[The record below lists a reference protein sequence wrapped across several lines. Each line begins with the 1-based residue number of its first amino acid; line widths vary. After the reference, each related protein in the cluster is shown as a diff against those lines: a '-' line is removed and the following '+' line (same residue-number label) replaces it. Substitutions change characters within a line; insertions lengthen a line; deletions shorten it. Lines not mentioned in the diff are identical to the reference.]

1 MQWWA
6 RLPGAT
12 QDPHWRHRW
21 NKFGSKE
28 SGRMRATAD
37 KYFTNCSW
45 LVEINRSDILVN
57 PSNLLNIQASGANTF
72 AINNID
78 SICLSS
84 NNFIMQ
90 MIQQESTGPVWMIVM
105 KLIKKRDSC
114 FLAIYSWQ
122 MPSHRQHFFV
132 TSSTFSSSAALFCH
146 QQHFLMTDIWLFA
159 PRLVINN
166 NCTVCP

>member
-1 MQWWA
+1 
-6 RLPGAT
+6 
-12 QDPHWRHRW
+12 
-21 NKFGSKE
+21 
-28 SGRMRATAD
+28 MRATAD

-57 PSNLLNIQASGANTF
+57 PSNFSNIQASGANTF

-114 FLAIYSWQ
+114 FLAIYS
-122 MPSHRQHFFV
+122 
-132 TSSTFSSSAALFCH
+132 
-146 QQHFLMTDIWLFA
+146 
-159 PRLVINN
+159 
-166 NCTVCP
+166 